1 MSTFCHVRAPVA
13 RPDTSLTEVP
23 IYAVRHDMA
32 RRLWRVVAEDGTV
45 FGFELERPLRHGDT
59 VLQAAEMR
67 YVLRQQPESVLIVNL
82 EMAGSA
88 AVGLGWAFGNMHLEA
103 STEPGRLIVADS
115 SAARRLLERID
126 LPFTVDIIIFRPG
139 QFARGTLPAHELGP
153 SHQH

>member
-1 MSTFCHVRAPVA
+1 MSAFCHVRAPVA

-32 RRLWRVVAEDGTV
+32 RRLWRVSAADGTA

-67 YVLRQQPESVLIVNL
+67 YVIRQQPEAVLIVNL

-88 AVGLGWAFGNMHLEA
+88 AAGLGWAFGNMHLEA

-126 LPFTVDIIIFRPG
+126 LPFTVDTILFCPG
-139 QFARGTLPAHELGP
+139 HFARGTLPAHELGP